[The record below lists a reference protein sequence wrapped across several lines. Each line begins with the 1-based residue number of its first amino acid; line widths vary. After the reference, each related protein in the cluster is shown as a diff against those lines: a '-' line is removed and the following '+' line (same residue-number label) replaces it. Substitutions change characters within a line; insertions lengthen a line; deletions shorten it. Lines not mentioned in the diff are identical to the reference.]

1 MLERSHNQL
10 LREAGPPVIRVNPE
24 IPLARAEHQI
34 HANNYWPQFQFWED
48 FGKFSGR
55 LGELPSVMVF
65 PTDAHRLPSAPASAA
80 EALPIPSDLTI
91 AVRLLITGG
100 AMREIQ
106 GNTETNYSEASS
118 ILRDEV
124 LDYSFQPIV
133 KSAVSKPDSLGD
145 LQFNTESIYASPDR
159 IDGARLLGTRG
170 PESLSN
176 GDLPDG
182 YTELANDG
190 RSERILLRDGA
201 GLVVEIAGGSEEF
214 RQRML
219 GEIQNIPYV
228 DRRLLAE
235 GRIRIVIAER
245 MTDVDPSLSS
255 ERPRQWPRGTTWK
268 DVDGAHLVEQ
278 NLLVV
283 SEFTRAGRTERA
295 AGVLRHEIGHAMDDL
310 LGNLSRSREFRESLM
325 RDIARLTGQ
334 QRGANRYRLHPEE
347 AIADLYAVLRGGAP
361 NHDDTSMIGALFPR
375 SMELLRQ
382 RLEQLSR
389 RPIGR
394 VRRPS

>member
-1 MLERSHNQL
+1 
-10 LREAGPPVIRVNPE
+10 
-24 IPLARAEHQI
+24 
-34 HANNYWPQFQFWED
+34 
-48 FGKFSGR
+48 
-55 LGELPSVMVF
+55 
-65 PTDAHRLPSAPASAA
+65 
-80 EALPIPSDLTI
+80 
-91 AVRLLITGG
+91 
-100 AMREIQ
+100 MREIQ
-106 GNTETNYSEASS
+106 ENTETNYSEASS

-124 LDYSFQPIV
+124 LDHSFQPTV
-133 KSAVSKPDSLGD
+133 NSAASKPDSLGD
-145 LQFNTESIYASPDR
+145 LQFNTESIYASPDQ
-159 IDGARLLGTRG
+159 IDGARLLDAGG

-176 GDLPDG
+176 WDLPDG
-182 YTELANDG
+182 YTELPGDG
-190 RSERILLRDGA
+190 RFDCILLRDGA

-219 GEIQNIPYV
+219 REIQNIPYE

-235 GRIRIVIAER
+235 GRLRIVIAER

-278 NLLVV
+278 NLLVI
-283 SEFTRAGRTERA
+283 SEFTRDGRTERA

-325 RDIARLTGQ
+325 QDIARLTGQ

-361 NHDDTSMIGALFPR
+361 NHDETSMIGALFPR
-375 SMELLRQ
+375 TMELLRQ